1 MARGIELAT
10 AYVTITA
17 ETSKVPK
24 AIDAAIQQGG
34 AAAPKAG
41 RSIGSNIAAGLG
53 TALKAGATAAGG
65 VAALALGTALTK
77 GFERVTA
84 IDDAK
89 GKLAGLGHD
98 AQGVATIMDSALASV
113 KGTAFGLGDA
123 AGIAA
128 SAVAAGIKPG
138 EQLTKYLSLTADA
151 ATIAGSSLGEMGAI
165 MNKVSTS
172 GKAYTDNLNQLADR
186 GIPIFQWLQE
196 EYGVTA
202 EELSKM
208 VKEGKVD
215 AETFRK
221 VIEENI
227 GGAALES
234 GKTLRGS
241 FANMQAALGRIGAAA
256 IEPFLPMMKSGLA
269 MVTEW
274 ADKVTPKVKAGAE
287 GLATG
292 LTEMAKAFQTSGES
306 VEGPMTKFEAFGIK
320 AREITDGIAGV
331 WAILSKGDFRGADQ
345 TFGLSEDSKAVE
357 VMFAIRD
364 AAIALWAA
372 LTSPS
377 AEKFTEFLDTV
388 KVTGESASGAMGKVE
403 GSSNNLAEG
412 LLKLGGAATDGAAA
426 LLGLGGDTAQVAVTG
441 IKAAG
446 NVMGFFAD
454 NTTAATAALAAL
466 AGGFVIAEVAQTGFH
481 IARIAQA
488 AMTPA
493 EIASRMAMTRALID
507 QTAVQR
513 AYLTA
518 LGAEVPAQQATM
530 RQRIA
535 DTMTRQ
541 RNAVAA
547 ASQATALG
555 VLARAHAVAATQATG
570 LAGAMHRTAAGAATA
585 ASRIQGLATVG
596 MGGLRTAAS
605 GLMTMLGGPFGLAL
619 AGVATGLMIWHTQ
632 AEKTKAR
639 NQEIATSA
647 QDLGKILHETNG
659 ILTETG
665 TKAAATALEQLK
677 LAGSGRSLI
686 EYLESI
692 GVAGHTAAR
701 GLAGSRQEMESTL
714 AALEKQAA
722 EEKALNAERI
732 QGEGFGS
739 TAFGQLLNWGGARD
753 KANERQNALADFQR
767 LNEEARKAAE
777 SQERLKQAGMLDAS
791 GTATDIGTMSE
802 AMARFAEST
811 GGAASKVDILN
822 GGLSTLRGDQLSVED
837 AQQKVN
843 DAMRAFS
850 EAAAN
855 GGYAAIS
862 AAGQIDTGTAA
873 GSRLYDAMK
882 NVQNAFDQAGAAAYQ
897 SALQQGQS
905 HADAAAAAE
914 AASQRVRDEFI
925 KQQTDAGMALST
937 ATALADQYRLFPADI
952 RTQLLLTGTKEAEEA
967 LRAIEQKERIA
978 RIKVA
983 VDTYGANSSQAFVA
997 ATNGM
1002 SEEEFRRRFPQYRA
1016 SGGPLFARDGQVTG
1030 AGGPTSDS
1038 VFAMLSDDEHVWSAK
1053 EVEGAGGHGALA
1065 RMRAMARQGL
1075 LPAFATGGP
1084 VVMSM
1089 VNAVKKRFPG
1099 MEFTSGLR
1107 YTDNGYH
1114 SKDQAAD
1121 FSNTGAGM
1129 PSTPQMQALA
1139 AWIADNYAGITLQL
1153 IHSPFNRNIGQGQGF
1168 VGDGVGFYGSGT
1180 MAEHQDHVHWA
1191 VSQEVGEP
1199 TGTSAGAGGVD
1210 GLKPVEWTEKDQIDL
1225 ESARVAVI
1233 QAKEA
1238 RDKTYANEKKS
1249 DADKAQADL
1258 KVQRAELKVRE
1269 LENKRD
1275 GKAGVEA
1282 IVTPAPE
1289 LTGEMD
1295 EDTLTIRRAEIAILD
1310 AQLARDKTYSDPE
1323 ATSMDKEKADLA
1335 VYDARNNLESTKAR
1349 IEEAEDKDGKKGSNK
1364 DGWTTETLR
1373 DRVASYGSQV
1383 AGILFDSALE
1393 IFGVESRWLDIP
1405 WPKYELESEND
1416 KSSTKKSKDKT
1427 KAKDPLVSSKRG
1439 DAADGEGSPPDPLAE
1454 LLGGKAGA
1462 SDLAWPM
1469 PATAHGRPAWIEQL
1483 LKKGPKV
1490 YDSGGWLEPGE
1501 MGINLGKKPEPV
1513 FTPDEFDNIAQIAA
1527 MDSLEVAPTPV
1538 NDFSIRI
1545 VQPTF
1550 ANESRMIRS
1559 ATDAQRR
1566 QMMRYG
1572 GRMV

>member
-41 RSIGSNIAAGLG
+41 RSIGSSIASGLG
-53 TALKAGATAAGG
+53 TALKSGAAAAGG

-151 ATIAGSSLGEMGAI
+151 ATIAGSSLGEMGSI

-196 EYGVTA
+196 EYGVTS

-241 FANMQAALGRIGAAA
+241 FENMKAALGRVGAAA
-256 IEPFLPMMKSGLA
+256 IEPFLPMMKSGLGLI
-269 MVTEW
+269 MQW
-274 ADKVTPKVKAGAE
+274 ADKVTPAVKAGAE

-306 VEGPMTKFEAFGIK
+306 IEGPISKFEAFGVK

-331 WAILSKGDFRGADQ
+331 WAILSKGDYRGADQ
-345 TFGLSEDSKAVE
+345 TFGWAEDSKAVE
-357 VMFAIRD
+357 VLFAIRD
-364 AAIALWAA
+364 AAIALWAT
-372 LTSPS
+372 LRSPE

-388 KVTGESASGAMGKVE
+388 KTTGDTAAGAMGKVE

-446 NVMGFFAD
+446 NIMGFFAD

-481 IARIAQA
+481 IARIASA
-488 AMTPA
+488 IMTPA

-513 AYLTA
+513 AYLKA

-530 RQRIA
+530 RQRIT

-541 RNAVAA
+541 RNAVATV
-547 ASQATALG
+547 SQATALG
-555 VLARAHAVAATQATG
+555 VLARAHSVAATQAGG

-585 ASRIQGLATVG
+585 ASRIQGLATVS

-619 AGVATGLMIWHTQ
+619 MGVAAGLMVWHTQ
-632 AEKTKAR
+632 AQKTKQR
-639 NQEIATSA
+639 NQEIAQSA
-647 QDLGKILHETNG
+647 QDLGKVLYETNG
-659 ILTETG
+659 ALTEAG
-665 TKAAATALEQLK
+665 TKAAATSLEQLK
-677 LAGSGRSLI
+677 LAGTGRSLI
-686 EYLESI
+686 EYLEAV
-692 GVAGHTAAR
+692 GVSGQTAAR
-701 GLAGSRQEMESTL
+701 GLAGSQAAMKSTL
-714 AALEKQAA
+714 AVLEEQAA
-722 EEKALNAERI
+722 AEKALNEERI
-732 QGEGFGS
+732 RGEGFGS
-739 TAFGQLLNWGGARD
+739 TGLGQLLNVGGARD
-753 KANERQNALADFQR
+753 KNNEAQNALADYQKI
-767 LNEEARKAAE
+767 NEEAIKFAE
-777 SQERLKQAGMLDAS
+777 SQRRIKESTGQIDAS

-811 GGAASKVDILN
+811 GSASSKIDILN

-837 AQQKVN
+837 AQQRVN
-843 DAMRAFS
+843 DAMRAFAD
-850 EAAAN
+850 AAAN
-855 GGYAAIS
+855 GGYAAVN
-862 AAGQIDTGTAA
+862 AAGQIDTSTAA

-882 NVQNAFDQAGAAAYQ
+882 NVQTAFDQAGAAAYQ

-905 HADAAAAAE
+905 QADAAAAAE

-925 KQQTDAGMALST
+925 KQQVDAGMALST
-937 ATALADQYRLFPADI
+937 ATALADQYRLFPTDI

-983 VDTYGANSSQAFVA
+983 VDTYGAGSSQAFVA

-1002 SEEEFRRRFPQYRA
+1002 SEDEFRRRFPQYRA
-1016 SGGPLFARDGQVTG
+1016 SGGPLFTNDGKVNG
-1030 AGGPTSDS
+1030 PGGPTSDS

-1053 EVEGAGGHGALA
+1053 EVEGAGGHGAMA

-1084 VVMSM
+1084 IVQSM
-1089 VNAVKKRFPG
+1089 VQAVQKRFPG

-1210 GLKPVEWTEKDQIDL
+1210 GLKPVEWTEKDQLNL
-1225 ESARVAVI
+1225 ESARISVQ

-1238 RDKTYANEKKS
+1238 RDKIYANEKKS
-1249 DADKAQADL
+1249 EADKAQADL

-1323 ATSMDKEKADLA
+1323 STSMDKEKADLA
-1335 VYDARNNLESTKAR
+1335 VFDARNNLESTKAR
-1349 IEEAEDKDGKKGSNK
+1349 IEEAKEKENEEKDDGTDSN
-1364 DGWTTETLR
+1364 GWTTETLR

-1393 IFGVESRWLDIP
+1393 IFGLDNNRWLDIP
-1405 WPKYELESEND
+1405 WPKYEPKKD
-1416 KSSTKKSKDKT
+1416 PKSKDKKKGKG
-1427 KAKDPLVSSKRG
+1427 KAEIVQSKKG
-1439 DAADGEGSPPDPLAE
+1439 DAADLPPAPADPFEALIAKNT
-1454 LLGGKAGA
+1454 GPKDFAA
-1462 SDLAWPM
+1462 PM
-1469 PATAHGRPAWIEQL
+1469 PSTATGTPAWLREL

-1490 YDSGGWLEPGE
+1490 YDSGGMLQPGE

-1513 FTPDEFDNIAQIAA
+1513 FTPDEFDNIAQIAS
-1527 MDSLEVAPTPV
+1527 MDSLEPAPPAV
-1538 NDFSIRI
+1538 QDFSIHI
-1545 VQPTF
+1545 VEPRY
-1550 ANESRMIRS
+1550 ANETRMMRS
-1559 ATDAQRR
+1559 ARDTQQR

-1572 GRMV
+1572 GRP